1 MAAAF
6 LWMKALPS
14 AGGAI
19 RVQASPEQRQ
29 ASLLVGPPS
38 PILQKGLCSHVLTI
52 PMGTGEPQIIAVQ
65 PQIQPNQGR
74 KKWKQSL
81 SEGPSS
87 PQPWEAE
94 TVSGL
99 PRSDRAGGLRNPSLV
114 LCQPI
119 RAPKRKPQFCWP
131 RNKYKDWGSWPQ
143 RP

>member
-1 MAAAF
+1 M
-6 LWMKALPS
+6 
-14 AGGAI
+14 
-19 RVQASPEQRQ
+19 QASPEQRQ

-99 PRSDRAGGLRNPSLV
+99 PRSDRAGGLRNPPVWFSASLSGP
-114 LCQPI
+114 LRGNPSSAGPGTST
-119 RAPKRKPQFCWP
+119 RTGEAGLRSP
-131 RNKYKDWGSWPQ
+131 RMGEG
-143 RP
+143 